1 MPVEAVPDV
10 SLTLDAVLKSAI
22 AKAGLQDFGDD
33 TFLSPLEVLLHS
45 LETEA
50 RLTPAGRYGQFTR
63 IVDLLANRLRVE
75 YWLRRHPDI
84 RNESI
89 APPVVIVGLMRT
101 GTTVLQRLLACDRRF
116 YALLWYESRY
126 PAPLADY
133 SGQQLEDARIPLAR
147 EEVRQMIAASPDLAA
162 IHPLDACAADEEV
175 MLLEHSFFSTVPE
188 SFAHVPGYARWLEEH
203 DNTPGYRYLH
213 TLLQFLQWQK
223 KRRGEIAERWLLKT
237 PHHLHH
243 LDILLE
249 IFRGATVIQT
259 HRDPQQTIPSL
270 CSMNFA
276 LASMGSDSVDAR
288 VLGQHWCEKFSR
300 SLRRAMAVRERYP
313 RQFIDVPYEHAATE
327 PMAAVQRIYAS
338 LGMVLDAGSRAAME
352 VWLRDN
358 RREDREPH
366 HYTLDQFGFTR
377 DQLVRDFAFYRQ
389 TTLQGV
395 HP

>member
-1 MPVEAVPDV
+1 MASVPDL
-10 SLTLDAVLKSAI
+10 SLTLDAVLNA
-22 AKAGLQDFGDD
+22 AVEKAGLHDFGDD
-33 TFLSPLEVLLHS
+33 TFLAALKVLLHS

-50 RLTPAGRYGQFTR
+50 RLTPMGRYGQFTR

-75 YWLRRHPDI
+75 HWLRRYPDV
-84 RNESI
+84 RDESI

-126 PAPLADY
+126 PAPLADD
-133 SGQQLEDARIPLAR
+133 SGQAPEDTRIPLAR

-175 MLLEHSFFSTVPE
+175 MLLEHSFYSTVPE
-188 SFAHVPGYARWLEEH
+188 SFAQVPGYARWLEEH

-223 KRRGEIAERWLLKT
+223 KRRGEIADRWLLKT

-249 IFRGATVIQT
+249 IFPGTTVIQT
-259 HRDPQQTIPSL
+259 HRDPLQTIPSL

-276 LASMGSDSVDAR
+276 LAGMGSDSVDAR
-288 VLGQHWCEKFSR
+288 ALGRHWCDKFSR
-300 SLRRAMAVRERYP
+300 SLRRALAVRSSQPAR
-313 RQFIDVPYEHAATE
+313 FIDVMYSDT
-327 PMAAVQRIYAS
+327 AS
-338 LGMVLDAGSRAAME
+338 DPVGTVRRVYDQLGLALDADTLTAMQA
-352 VWLRDN
+352 WLDDN
-358 RREDREPH
+358 RRDDRDPH
-366 HYTLDQFGFTR
+366 HYTLEQFGFNR
-377 DQLVRDFAFYRQ
+377 DQLTKDFAHYREQ
-389 TTLQGV
+389 FL
-395 HP
+395 P